1 MLPAHEEVRAMPE
14 LNQAKRDAF
23 VGKMVGI
30 VNQAALALMTS
41 VGRQTGLFE
50 AMATLPPS
58 TSTEIARAAGLHERY
73 VREWLGAMVTG
84 GVVEYDPGPAT
95 YTLPPEHAA
104 ALTNAAGP
112 RNLAR
117 FTQFIPL
124 LAEVEAD
131 IIESFRNGG
140 GVPYAKYPRFQ
151 AVMAEA
157 SSLRFDHLLVD
168 KIVPL
173 TGIGAALDRG
183 IEVLEIGCGKG
194 HALNLLA
201 RAFPRSRY
209 SGYDISDGGI
219 AAARAEATGLGNTN
233 VSFSVRDVA
242 TLDEPGRYDLITAFD
257 VIHDQAQP
265 AEVLKGVARALTSGG
280 SFLMVDI
287 RASSNLQENIP
298 HPFAPFLYGVSTMH
312 CMTVS
317 LALNGAGLGA
327 VWGEQKAL
335 AMLREAG
342 FTHVDVQRPADD
354 PLNNYYVARVGRGV

>member
-1 MLPAHEEVRAMPE
+1 MPE
-14 LNQAKRDAF
+14 LNEAKRDAF
-23 VGKMVGI
+23 VGTMVGI
-30 VNQAALALMTS
+30 VNHAALALMTS

-58 TSTEIARAAGLHERY
+58 TSTDIARAAELDERY
-73 VREWLGAMVTG
+73 VHEWLGAMVTG
-84 GVVEYDPGPAT
+84 GVVEYEPGPAT

-117 FTQFIPL
+117 LTQFIPL

-157 SSLRFDHLLVD
+157 SSLRFDHSLVD

-194 HALNLLA
+194 HAVNLLA

-209 SGYDISDGGI
+209 SGYDISDGGS
-219 AAARAEATGLGNTN
+219 ARAEATALGNAN
-233 VSFSVRDVA
+233 VSFAVRDVA

-265 AEVLKGVARALTSGG
+265 SAVLKGVARALAPGG

-298 HPFAPFLYGVSTMH
+298 HPFAPFLYGISTMH

-335 AMLREAG
+335 AMLNEAG
-342 FTHVDVQRPADD
+342 FTRVDVHRPADD
-354 PLNNYYVARVGRGV
+354 PLNNYYVARAGRES